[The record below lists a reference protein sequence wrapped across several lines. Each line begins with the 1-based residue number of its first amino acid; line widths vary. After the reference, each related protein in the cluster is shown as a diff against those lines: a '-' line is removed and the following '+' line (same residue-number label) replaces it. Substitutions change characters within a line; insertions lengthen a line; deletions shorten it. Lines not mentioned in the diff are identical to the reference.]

1 VWLSARSRRFRF
13 TQLPGCLKGCCINR
27 LIQLQTGHV
36 KAAIRLPGIGG
47 RALLNLIFIINYSA
61 GLICPLDYFSNSTH
75 NCFTKLLLHN
85 DQQGHFIM
93 LFSSAAPEKV
103 IYFDNGATSFPKPQP
118 VLDAVLA
125 YMTAIGANPGRSGHQ
140 LSARAGEVVFA
151 ARRAL
156 ASLFSVRNPM
166 RVIFCM
172 NATEALNL
180 AISGLIEKGDH
191 VITTSMEHNSA
202 IRPLKELERSG
213 IILLA
218 IAPCSKTGLIDIA
231 ELEKHFTGSTRMLV
245 LNHASN
251 VTGTVQPLRD
261 IGAWCREKNIVLI
274 ADCAQSAG
282 IIPIDMQK
290 DNIDL
295 LAFSG
300 HKGLYGPTGTGGLVM
315 AEDFDYSR
323 LRPLKF
329 GGTGSSSGSILQP
342 AIIPDKYE
350 SGTLNVAGLS
360 GLYAGIT
367 HITALPDGIRGVHA
381 GKKAL
386 VQYFLERARDIPG
399 FIEYVPAESI
409 ETGVVSFNIEGIEPS
424 TVAQMLAEE
433 YNILARPGLHCS
445 PLAHQTIGTFPRGT
459 VRFSFG
465 LFNTREEIDTA
476 VEALKKIRAAERQS

>member
-1 VWLSARSRRFRF
+1 
-13 TQLPGCLKGCCINR
+13 
-27 LIQLQTGHV
+27 
-36 KAAIRLPGIGG
+36 
-47 RALLNLIFIINYSA
+47 
-61 GLICPLDYFSNSTH
+61 
-75 NCFTKLLLHN
+75 
-85 DQQGHFIM
+85 M
-93 LFSSAAPEKV
+93 EFSSAALEKV

-118 VLDAVLA
+118 VLDAVLE

-166 RVIFCM
+166 RVIFCL

-180 AISGLIEKGDH
+180 AISGLTEIGDH
-191 VITTSMEHNSA
+191 VITTSMEHNST

-213 IILLA
+213 KISLA
-218 IAPCSKTGLIDIA
+218 VAPCSQNGLLDIA
-231 ELEKHFTGSTRMLV
+231 ELEKHRTGSTRMLV

-261 IGAWCREKNIVLI
+261 IGAWCRGKNIFLI

-282 IIPIDMQK
+282 IIPIDMQQ

-300 HKGLYGPTGTGGLVM
+300 HKGLYGPTGTGGLVI

-323 LRPLKF
+323 LQPLKF

-350 SGTLNVAGLS
+350 SGTLNVAGLA
-360 GLYAGIT
+360 GLYAGIM
-367 HITALPDGIRGVHA
+367 HVSSRPDGIHGVHA

-386 VQYFLERARDIPG
+386 VRYFLDRAKSIPG
-399 FIEYVPAESI
+399 FTGYVQAELI

-424 TVAQMLAEE
+424 TVAQLLAED
-433 YNILARPGLHCS
+433 YNILSRPGLHCS
-445 PLAHQTIGTFPRGT
+445 PLAHQTLGTYHQGT

-476 VEALKKIRAAERQS
+476 VEALKKISDAERQP